1 MTPARVVRRN
11 SSSLLT
17 ASQSAAK
24 DGETRSASSKTSRGN
39 GVGSSDIGA
48 CVKLAHIACPDSSE
62 SNPTS
67 SPCCAAHDTA
77 SSRMDRIVS
86 SLRSAGAP
94 DARAVSAI
102 ARTVGAADLRRPRG
116 RGRELG
122 RGDAPGKV
130 DAAALDIDEPA
141 RPRVDR
147 RGEGGCDGRRE
158 PLFTSCCFFHKSMD
172 NKIANRTGNGPQL
185 STSSSSRPSA

>member
-1 MTPARVVRRN
+1 M
-11 SSSLLT
+11 
-17 ASQSAAK
+17 
-24 DGETRSASSKTSRGN
+24 
-39 GVGSSDIGA
+39 GSSDIGA
-48 CVKLAHIACPDSSE
+48 CVKLAHIACPDSSD

-86 SLRSAGAP
+86 SPRSAGAP

-102 ARTVGAADLRRPRG
+102 ARTVGAADLRRPRW
-116 RGRELG
+116 RGRELR

-130 DAAALDIDEPA
+130 DAAALDIDAPA

-147 RGEGGCDGRRE
+147 RGVGGCDGRRAS
-158 PLFTSCCFFHKSMD
+158 LFTSLLHKS
-172 NKIANRTGNGPQL
+172 KSYG
-185 STSSSSRPSA
+185 